1 MNEDH
6 LKKMALFF
14 FLLTLDDVRA
24 RELSQQAWKKC
35 LEIKNRNPKDSADSV
50 MVLVLSQ
57 FWEKLK
63 DETRTGVSKFNLD
76 SGWLIP
82 SDLKLE
88 PWFVFHRTASHEEI
102 WMALLCQILR
112 LPISRISELLGLS
125 QGTIRY
131 RLAKSVKRMGRITLE
146 QGGFI

>member
-1 MNEDH
+1 
-6 LKKMALFF
+6 MALFF
-14 FLLTLDDVRA
+14 FLLTLDDLRA
-24 RELSQQAWKKC
+24 VDLSQQAWKKY
-35 LEIKNRNPKDSADSV
+35 LDMKSRNPKDSDDSV
-50 MVLVLSQ
+50 MVMVLAQ

-63 DETRTGVSKFNLD
+63 DEPRTGVSKFNLD

-82 SDLKLE
+82 GDIKIQ
-88 PWFVFHRTASHEEI
+88 PWCVFHRTASREEI

-112 LPISRISELLGLS
+112 LPISRVSDLLGLS

-131 RLAKSVKRMGRITLE
+131 RLSRAVKKMGRIALE

>member
-14 FLLTLDDVRA
+14 FLLTLDEVRS
-24 RELSQQAWKKC
+24 RELCQQAWKKC
-35 LEIKNRNPKDSADSV
+35 LEMKNRNSKESADSV
-50 MVLVLSQ
+50 FVLVLAQ

-63 DETRTGVSKFNLD
+63 NETRTGVSKFNQD

-82 SDLKLE
+82 ADLKLE
-88 PWFVFHRTASHEEI
+88 PWCVFHRTASHEEI
-102 WMALLCQILR
+102 WMTLLCQILR
-112 LPISRISELLGLS
+112 LPVSRVSELLGIS

-131 RLAKSVKRMGRITLE
+131 RLARSVKRMGRIALE